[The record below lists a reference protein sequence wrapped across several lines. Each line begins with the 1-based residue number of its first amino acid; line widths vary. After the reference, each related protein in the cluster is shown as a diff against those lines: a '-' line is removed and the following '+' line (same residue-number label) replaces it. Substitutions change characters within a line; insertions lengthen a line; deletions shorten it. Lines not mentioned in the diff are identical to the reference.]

1 MKTTAMI
8 SATRTT
14 APTQP
19 ATTSFSLGGGS
30 ETGPDVT
37 TCQTTDIMRPVSQAR
52 PRSATPDPREQVVL
66 GQGRLDVAGDQ
77 LEVLGRPHLRLD
89 LARHRE
95 PRAVGVDLGGVGQQ
109 RLVADPEE
117 VAARHPG

>member
-30 ETGPDVT
+30 EAAADAMA
-37 TCQTTDIMRPVSQAR
+37 CRTTDIMLPVSQAH
-52 PRSATPDPREQVVL
+52 PRSATSDPGEQVVL
-66 GQGRLDVAGDQ
+66 GQNRLNMAGDQ

-89 LARHRE
+89 RMGDGE
-95 PRAVGVDLGGVGQQ
+95 PRAVRVDLRGVREQG
-109 RLVADPEE
+109 LV
-117 VAARHPG
+117 